1 MNSFL
6 VTAWNNLLNS
16 QSNYCLFVVGYFQ
29 VLKLVNAM
37 SLLPVSVLLLICTL
51 NYPSLSCTLL
61 RELDINL
68 QVLVQMIVLQKTLKY
83 VPST

>member
-68 QVLVQMIVLQKTLKY
+68 QVLVQMIVLQKALKY